1 MERAR
6 EPRVGGPPR
15 AEKNYLNAAA
25 KKQEEWHLRL
35 RASHLKAVK
44 GGPSLPSRHS
54 LPLALGLYPEDIAPR
69 TDHCYSSR
77 DAAASLSHRKQ
88 LTAST
93 PLADALASAQ
103 SSRLLA
109 EASAAAAPRRWSRG
123 ACCRLRRPM
132 RNPYYDYDYDYDYCY
147 YYYYYHYHYHYHYHQ
162 HHHHH
167 HHPHP
172 HYSL

>member
-1 MERAR
+1 MEQARA
-6 EPRVGGPPR
+6 PRVGGPPR

-109 EASAAAAPRRWSRG
+109 EASAAAAPQRWSRG
-123 ACCRLRRPM
+123 PAVVCSSGPRGHPPLQRPAHLRGAALWPREESPRRLGAEARLRR
-132 RNPYYDYDYDYDYCY
+132 R
-147 YYYYYHYHYHYHYHQ
+147 
-162 HHHHH
+162 
-167 HHPHP
+167 
-172 HYSL
+172 L